1 LRRDLQ
7 AVIGT
12 RANINIAQ
20 IENYGGETFLSEEM
34 AITILQESKYAFV
47 RCQLVSKAHFKLE
60 WCPYSD
66 AFLQLSQSK
75 ECATN
80 AAQILEI
87 LLQYL
92 VVEHIDYAVDLGL
105 QAVPIPESKNKPQIY
120 FFDVVRQCNAII
132 HLLEK
137 QFNDSI
143 VPLTL

>member
-1 LRRDLQ
+1 MS
-7 AVIGT
+7 IGKS
-12 RANINIAQ
+12 RHHR
-20 IENYGGETFLSEEM
+20 IETKPS
-34 AITILQESKYAFV
+34 SK
-47 RCQLVSKAHFKLE
+47 KL
-60 WCPYSD
+60 
-66 AFLQLSQSK
+66 LQLSQSK

-92 VVEHIDYAVDLGL
+92 VVEHVDYAVDLGL

-143 VPLTL
+143 VPLTR

>member
-1 LRRDLQ
+1 
-7 AVIGT
+7 VIGT

-34 AITILQESKYAFV
+34 AITILQESKYAFT
-47 RCQLVSKAHFKLE
+47 RCQLVNGVILLSYRLTNFS
-60 WCPYSD
+60 W
-66 AFLQLSQSK
+66 QLSQSK
-75 ECATN
+75 DCAAN

-92 VVEHIDYAVDLGL
+92 VVEHVDYAVDLGL

-137 QFNDSI
+137 QFIDSI
-143 VPLTL
+143 VPLTV